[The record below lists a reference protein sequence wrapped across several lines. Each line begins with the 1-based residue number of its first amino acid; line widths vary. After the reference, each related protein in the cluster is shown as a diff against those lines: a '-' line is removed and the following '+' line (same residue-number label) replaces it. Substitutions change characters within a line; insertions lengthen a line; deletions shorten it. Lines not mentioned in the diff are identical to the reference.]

1 MRKIFKGSDSE
12 LAIISDRRAADGPAL
27 LNLATLRTAR
37 QLLDATP
44 RPQSAI
50 IVGKLENIRRSTQT
64 FALTMDDGQ
73 GVRCVMLEADVACL
87 TPLFQQSVA
96 VSGRAVFRARAGSC
110 ASKPHPSARPPQATG
125 SSRKSL
131 DRMPS
136 RSIDAGS
143 CESKETSA
151 GSPRSSASGRVTR
164 LMSRSTTGSRGSV
177 DPGRSVPLTIAVRR
191 TVAGSFRWKGKG
203 KDRPSLEQEVTK
215 NRGPWDQF
223 SRSWSS
229 APASQWGHSASDGTG
244 QSVAPM
250 LKATV

>member
-96 VSGRAVFRARAGSC
+96 VSGRAVFRA
-110 ASKPHPSARPPQATG
+110 
-125 SSRKSL
+125 
-131 DRMPS
+131 
-136 RSIDAGS
+136 
-143 CESKETSA
+143 
-151 GSPRSSASGRVTR
+151 SGRLLR
-164 LMSRSTTGSRGSV
+164 IEAASV
-177 DPGRSVPLTIAVRR
+177 REA
-191 TVAGSFRWKGKG
+191 A
-203 KDRPSLEQEVTK
+203 
-215 NRGPWDQF
+215 
-223 SRSWSS
+223 
-229 APASQWGHSASDGTG
+229 ASDRFFAKVPRPNAQPFDRRRVLREQGDKRGLAAILGKWPGDETDE
-244 QSVAPM
+244 QIDDWLERIS
-250 LKATV
+250 